1 MSSLLPSGQEPRGE
15 RGEGAREAS
24 VLPAMEVSE
33 LEGGSPLDEEK
44 EKHML
49 LLSDNL
55 TPARGAALSP
65 PDARTKKAKEGRSQR
80 SRTIPT
86 FNNAWLETTYCK
98 NRRTKPPPQKM
109 ARIIGFCLII
119 LLHVNSSRPP
129 AARLIFFL
137 YQSRGKSNCLQLQLS
152 TCK

>member
-1 MSSLLPSGQEPRGE
+1 
-15 RGEGAREAS
+15 
-24 VLPAMEVSE
+24 
-33 LEGGSPLDEEK
+33 
-44 EKHML
+44 ML

-65 PDARTKKAKEGRSQR
+65 PDARTKKKAKEGRSQR

-86 FNNAWLETTYCK
+86 FNNVWLETTYCK
-98 NRRTKPPPQKM
+98 NRRTKLPPPKM
-109 ARIIGFCLII
+109 ACIIGFCLII